1 MAALGRLAICLAL
14 LFAAYATGV
23 SILGAI
29 RRRRHLVRSGTHAAY
44 AVFAL
49 VVVAVAILL
58 HALVE
63 HDFSLEYVAAY
74 SSSTLPLRYTVA
86 ALWGGQKGSLLFWV
100 FMLTLFTTIVQL
112 QNRERNRELMPWVTA
127 TLMTIAAFFL
137 GLLTFVTDPFER
149 LPIPARE
156 GADLN
161 PLLQNYWMTIHP
173 PSLYTGYVSASVPFA
188 FAIAALAAGRL
199 GDQWI
204 RSVRRWPLF
213 SWFFLTLG
221 NLFGARWAYEVLGW
235 GGYWAWDP
243 VENAAFMPWLVSTA
257 YLHSVMIQEKK
268 DMLRVWNL
276 VLVLLTFALTIFG
289 TFLTRSGVISS
300 VHSFTQSGLG
310 PFFIGFLLFVLV
322 VSGGLLAY
330 RLPEL
335 RTPATI
341 ESFFSREAAFLFN
354 NLVLVGI
361 AFAVFWGTVFPVV
374 SEWVRG
380 VKITVGPPFF
390 NRVNAPLGLVLLFFT
405 GVGPVIA
412 WRRASPPNLWRA
424 FAGPVAA
431 GVVAAAALA
440 VAGVPLGYAHSTFA
454 LGVFVLG
461 TIVQEFWRGMR
472 ARQAMLHE
480 SPGRALSR
488 LVGKNRR
495 RYGGYIIHV
504 GVVAVFVGVAASSVF
519 RVEVQQTLAP
529 GQEAAAGKFTLR
541 HERGPK
547 QGDPHV
553 SRLAAVVSVWRDGK
567 AVTTLAPEKRFYK
580 KPQQPTTEVA
590 MRATLTEDLYLVLG
604 SYDEQSGLVTILA
617 SVNPRVSW
625 IWNGFNWLAWIT
637 PFAAVLAGALVLA
650 LTIRRWGAQAT
661 RPAPVV
667 PPPADADG
675 GLRARLARELAE
687 FDAE

>member
-1 MAALGRLAICLAL
+1 MPELGRLAICLAL

-23 SILGAI
+23 SIVGAI
-29 RRRRHLVRSGTHAAY
+29 RRRRHLVRSGAHAAY

-58 HALVE
+58 RALLA

-74 SSSTLPLRYTVA
+74 SSSTLPVQYTVA
-86 ALWGGQKGSLLFWV
+86 ALWGGQKGSLLFWA
-100 FMLTLFTTIVQL
+100 FMLTLFTTIVQV
-112 QNRERNRELMPWVTA
+112 QNRERNRDLMPWVTA
-127 TLMTIAAFFL
+127 TLMTTAMFFL

-149 LPIPARE
+149 LPIAARE

-188 FAIAALAAGRL
+188 FAIAALATGRL

-204 RSVRRWPLF
+204 RSVRRWSLF

-268 DMLRVWNL
+268 DMLRVWNM
-276 VLVLLTFALTIFG
+276 VLVLLTFSLTIFG

-310 PFFIGFLLFVLV
+310 PFFIGFLLLVLV
-322 VSGGLLAY
+322 VSGGLVAY
-330 RLPEL
+330 RFPEL
-335 RTPATI
+335 RTAATV
-341 ESFFSREAAFLFN
+341 ESFLSREAAFLFN

-390 NRVNAPLGLVLLFFT
+390 NRVNAPLGVALLLLA
-405 GVGPVIA
+405 GIGPAIA
-412 WRRASPPNLWRA
+412 WRRASPRNLWRA
-424 FAGPVAA
+424 FATPVGAGLVAA
-431 GVVAAAALA
+431 VALLLA
-440 VAGVPLGYAHSTFA
+440 RVPLGYAHATFA
-454 LGVFVLG
+454 LGVFVIG
-461 TIVQEFWRGMR
+461 TIAQEFWRGMR

-480 SPGRALSR
+480 SAPRALSR

-504 GVVAVFVGVAASSVF
+504 GVVAVFVGVAASSAF
-519 RVEVQQTLAP
+519 RVEVQQTLAA
-529 GQEAAAGKFTLR
+529 GQEVAAGKFTLR
-541 HERGPK
+541 YEQITK
-547 QGDPHV
+547 QDDPHM
-553 SRLAAVVSVWRDGK
+553 SRLAAVVSVWRDGRQI
-567 AVTTLAPEKRFYK
+567 ATLAPEKRFYK

-590 MRATLTEDLYLVLG
+590 MRPTLTEDLYLVLG
-604 SYDEQSGLVTILA
+604 SYDEESGLVTILA
-617 SVNPRVSW
+617 YVNPLVSW
-625 IWNGFNWLAWIT
+625 IWIGGVIMALGTTVAMWPTLAERRA
-637 PFAAVLAGALVLA
+637 PAYALGGARV
-650 LTIRRWGAQAT
+650 
-661 RPAPVV
+661 
-667 PPPADADG
+667 PAD
-675 GLRARLARELAE
+675 
-687 FDAE
+687 

>member
-1 MAALGRLAICLAL
+1 MPELGRLAICLAL

-23 SILGAI
+23 SIVGAI
-29 RRRRHLVRSGTHAAY
+29 RRRRHLVRSGAHAAY

-58 HALVE
+58 RALLA

-74 SSSTLPLRYTVA
+74 SSSTLPVQYTVA
-86 ALWGGQKGSLLFWV
+86 ALWGGQKGSLLFWA

-112 QNRERNRELMPWVTA
+112 QNRERNRDLMPWVTA
-127 TLMTIAAFFL
+127 TLMTTAMFFL

-149 LPIPARE
+149 LPIAARE

-188 FAIAALAAGRL
+188 FAIAALATGRL

-204 RSVRRWPLF
+204 RSVRRWSLF

-268 DMLRVWNL
+268 DMLRVWNM
-276 VLVLLTFALTIFG
+276 VLVLLTFSLTIFG

-310 PFFIGFLLFVLV
+310 PFFIGFLLLVLV
-322 VSGGLLAY
+322 VSGGLVAY
-330 RLPEL
+330 RFPEL
-335 RTPATI
+335 RTAATV
-341 ESFFSREAAFLFN
+341 ESFLSREAAFLFN

-390 NRVNAPLGLVLLFFT
+390 NRVNAPLGVALLLLA
-405 GVGPVIA
+405 GIGPAIA
-412 WRRASPPNLWRA
+412 WRRASPRNLWRA
-424 FAGPVAA
+424 FATPVGAGLVAA
-431 GVVAAAALA
+431 VALLLA
-440 VAGVPLGYAHSTFA
+440 RVPLGYAHATFA
-454 LGVFVLG
+454 LGVFVIG
-461 TIVQEFWRGMR
+461 TIAQEFWRGMR

-480 SPGRALSR
+480 SAPRALSR

-504 GVVAVFVGVAASSVF
+504 GVVAVFVGVAASSAF
-519 RVEVQQTLAP
+519 RVEVQQTLAA
-529 GQEAAAGKFTLR
+529 GQEVAAGKFTLR
-541 HERGPK
+541 YERITK
-547 QGDPHV
+547 QDDPHM
-553 SRLAAVVSVWRDGK
+553 SRLAAVVSVWRDGRQI
-567 AVTTLAPEKRFYK
+567 ATLTPEKRFYK

-590 MRATLTEDLYLVLG
+590 MRPTLTEDLYLVLG
-604 SYDEQSGLVTILA
+604 SYDEESGLVTLLA
-617 SVNPRVSW
+617 YVNPLVSW
-625 IWNGFNWLAWIT
+625 IWIGGVIMALGTTVAMWPTLAERRA
-637 PFAAVLAGALVLA
+637 PAYALGAARV
-650 LTIRRWGAQAT
+650 
-661 RPAPVV
+661 
-667 PPPADADG
+667 PAD
-675 GLRARLARELAE
+675 
-687 FDAE
+687 

>member
-1 MAALGRLAICLAL
+1 
-14 LFAAYATGV
+14 
-23 SILGAI
+23 
-29 RRRRHLVRSGTHAAY
+29 
-44 AVFAL
+44 
-49 VVVAVAILL
+49 
-58 HALVE
+58 
-63 HDFSLEYVAAY
+63 
-74 SSSTLPLRYTVA
+74 
-86 ALWGGQKGSLLFWV
+86 LFWA
-100 FMLTLFTTIVQL
+100 FMLSLFTAIVQI
-112 QNRERNRELMPWVTA
+112 QNRDRNRALMPYVTA
-127 TLMTIAAFFL
+127 TLMTIAFFFL
-137 GLLTFVTDPFER
+137 ALLTFVTDPFER
-149 LPIPARE
+149 LPVAARE

-161 PLLQNYWMTIHP
+161 PLLQNYWMMLHP

-188 FAIAALAAGRL
+188 FGIAALASGQL

-204 RSVRRWPLF
+204 RSVRRWALF
-213 SWFFLTLG
+213 SWSFLTLG
-221 NLFGARWAYEVLGW
+221 NLLGARWAYEVLGW

-268 DMLRVWNL
+268 DMLRVWNM

-310 PFFIGFLLFVLV
+310 PFFIGFLLVVLV
-322 VSGGLLAY
+322 VSGGLVVY

-335 RTPATI
+335 RTPATV
-341 ESFFSREAAFLFN
+341 ESFLSREAAFLFN
-354 NLVLVGI
+354 NLILVGI

-390 NRVNAPLGLVLLFFT
+390 NRVNAPLGVALLFLA

-424 FAGPVAA
+424 
-431 GVVAAAALA
+431 
-440 VAGVPLGYAHSTFA
+440 
-454 LGVFVLG
+454 
-461 TIVQEFWRGMR
+461 
-472 ARQAMLHE
+472 
-480 SPGRALSR
+480 
-488 LVGKNRR
+488 
-495 RYGGYIIHV
+495 
-504 GVVAVFVGVAASSVF
+504 VAVVVGVAASSVF

-541 HERGPK
+541 YERVTK
-547 QGDPHV
+547 QDDPHM

-567 AVTTLAPEKRFYK
+567 AVTTLTPEKRFYK

-617 SVNPRVSW
+617 YVNPLVSW
-625 IWNGFNWLAWIT
+625 IWIGGVIMALGTTVAMWPT
-637 PFAAVLAGALVLA
+637 AAE
-650 LTIRRWGAQAT
+650 RR
-661 RPAPVV
+661 
-667 PPPADADG
+667 
-675 GLRARLARELAE
+675 
-687 FDAE
+687 

>member
-1 MAALGRLAICLAL
+1 MPELGRLAICLAL

-23 SILGAI
+23 SIVGAI
-29 RRRRHLVRSGTHAAY
+29 RRRRHLVRSGAHAAY

-58 HALVE
+58 RALLA

-74 SSSTLPLRYTVA
+74 SSSTLPVQYTVA
-86 ALWGGQKGSLLFWV
+86 ALWGGQKGSLLFWA
-100 FMLTLFTTIVQL
+100 FMLTLFTTIVQV
-112 QNRERNRELMPWVTA
+112 QNRERNRDLMPWVTA
-127 TLMTIAAFFL
+127 TLMTTAMFFL

-149 LPIPARE
+149 LPIAARE

-188 FAIAALAAGRL
+188 FAIAALATGRL

-204 RSVRRWPLF
+204 RSVRRWSLF

-268 DMLRVWNL
+268 DMLRVWNM
-276 VLVLLTFALTIFG
+276 VLVLLTFSLTIFG

-310 PFFIGFLLFVLV
+310 PFFIGFLLLVLV
-322 VSGGLLAY
+322 VSGGLVAY
-330 RLPEL
+330 RFPEL
-335 RTPATI
+335 RTAATV
-341 ESFFSREAAFLFN
+341 ESFLSREAAFLFN

-390 NRVNAPLGLVLLFFT
+390 NRVNAPLGVALLLLA
-405 GVGPVIA
+405 GIGPAIA
-412 WRRASPPNLWRA
+412 WRRASPRNLWRA
-424 FAGPVAA
+424 FATPVGAGLVAA
-431 GVVAAAALA
+431 VALLLA
-440 VAGVPLGYAHSTFA
+440 RVPLGYAHATFA
-454 LGVFVLG
+454 LGVFVIG
-461 TIVQEFWRGMR
+461 TIAQEFWRGMR

-480 SPGRALSR
+480 SAPRALSR

-504 GVVAVFVGVAASSVF
+504 GVVAVFVGVAASSAF
-519 RVEVQQTLAP
+519 RVEVQQTLAA
-529 GQEAAAGKFTLR
+529 GQEVAAGKFTLR
-541 HERGPK
+541 YERITK
-547 QGDPHV
+547 QDDPHM
-553 SRLAAVVSVWRDGK
+553 SRLAAVVSVWRDGRQI
-567 AVTTLAPEKRFYK
+567 ATLTPEKRFYK

-590 MRATLTEDLYLVLG
+590 MRPTLTEDLYLVLG
-604 SYDEQSGLVTILA
+604 SYDEESGLVTLLA
-617 SVNPRVSW
+617 YVNPLVSW
-625 IWNGFNWLAWIT
+625 IWIGGVIMALGTTVAMWPTLAERRA
-637 PFAAVLAGALVLA
+637 PAYALGAARV
-650 LTIRRWGAQAT
+650 
-661 RPAPVV
+661 
-667 PPPADADG
+667 PAD
-675 GLRARLARELAE
+675 
-687 FDAE
+687 